1 MLPQIDLPRA
11 LLRGR
16 FMPTA
21 AAVEWNGT
29 PIDVASLQQ
38 LRRYWAAIQ
47 LDLISSI
54 DRDYGVFEGRSFR
67 RERWERWL
75 TAHGIPWPRLES
87 GALDLSDDCF
97 RQMARA
103 YPAVAPLRELRGALS
118 ELRLHD
124 LAVGSDAR
132 NRTLLSA
139 FRARTGRCQPSNSR
153 YIFGP
158 SVWLRSLI
166 PLPPGYGVAYV
177 DWCQQEYGIAATQ
190 SGDEAMI
197 RDYVSGDPYLQFAK
211 EAGAVR
217 PTPRRRATAISANST
232 SSVRL
237 PSSMACR
244 PKGRRGALASRRSS
258 CAI

>member
-1 MLPQIDLPRA
+1 MILPSVAMRAIAPIECFPRA
-11 LLRGR
+11 
-16 FMPTA
+16 
-21 AAVEWNGT
+21 
-29 PIDVASLQQ
+29 
-38 LRRYWAAIQ
+38 
-47 LDLISSI
+47 
-54 DRDYGVFEGRSFR
+54 
-67 RERWERWL
+67 
-75 TAHGIPWPRLES
+75 H
-87 GALDLSDDCF
+87 GALPTEQLE
-97 RQMARA
+97 
-103 YPAVAPLRELRGALS
+103 VHLRS
-118 ELRLHD
+118 K
-124 LAVGSDAR
+124 
-132 NRTLLSA
+132 
-139 FRARTGRCQPSNSR
+139 C
-153 YIFGP
+153 
-158 SVWLRSLI
+158 VWLRSLI

-244 PKGRRGALASRRSS
+244 PKGWRGALASRRSS